1 MFAPVSWEIK
11 KYIKSMVSR
20 FMDLEECEHWFY
32 VDLKLDCKKKKKK
45 LDCIKMPFQIL
56 LSSGRASGWFM
67 DRGEMKKSDLFQ
79 IKCVKQKV

>member
-32 VDLKLDCKKKKKK
+32 VDLKLDCKKKKEKK
-45 LDCIKMPFQIL
+45 ETRLY
-56 LSSGRASGWFM
+56 
-67 DRGEMKKSDLFQ
+67 
-79 IKCVKQKV
+79 